1 MRFIVLLLSLGTL
14 VLYGR
19 AIAGLWGY
27 LLGIQRPG
35 MIVTGL
41 LGGTITAV
49 SAVLLW
55 RKGIRNLQWVTGDEE
70 KDEE

>member
-1 MRFIVLLLSLGTL
+1 VVLVLSLGTL

-27 LLGIQRPG
+27 LLGTPRPG
-35 MIVTGL
+35 MLFSGL
-41 LGGTITAV
+41 LGGTVAAV

-55 RKGIRNLQWVTGDEE
+55 RKGIRNLDWVPGDDENRE
-70 KDEE
+70 K